1 MCVGFT
7 KNILNLCNTFFL
19 SFVIQTERGAEALWE
34 ELYERHYRELS
45 GYAQRMSGSPELGED
60 LVQDTFLRALQNPGV
75 LEDLTPTKQRAWLY
89 RTLKNLYFDRWRRGI
104 LEAAYLETLR
114 EEPQWDKGIQEIENA
129 LVLQALE
136 PLDKAIFQLRFEEG
150 CTAREIG
157 EMLNL
162 PPGTVRSRLSRC
174 RKYLKENL
182 E

>member
-1 MCVGFT
+1 M
-7 KNILNLCNTFFL
+7 
-19 SFVIQTERGAEALWE
+19 
-34 ELYERHYRELS
+34 
-45 GYAQRMSGSPELGED
+45 
-60 LVQDTFLRALQNPGV
+60 
-75 LEDLTPTKQRAWLY
+75 
-89 RTLKNLYFDRWRRGI
+89 
-104 LEAAYLETLR
+104 
-114 EEPQWDKGIQEIENA
+114 
-129 LVLQALE
+129 LQALE

>member
-1 MCVGFT
+1 M
-7 KNILNLCNTFFL
+7 
-19 SFVIQTERGAEALWE
+19 WE

-45 GYAQRMSGSPELGED
+45 GFARRMSGSPELEED
-60 LVQDTFLRALQNPGV
+60 LVQDTFLRALQNPGI
-75 LEDLTPTKQRAWLY
+75 LEDLTPAKQRAWLY
-89 RTLKNLYFDRWRRGI
+89 RTLKNLYFDRWRRGA

-114 EEPQWDKGIQEIENA
+114 EEPQWDGGIQEIEST
-129 LVLQALE
+129 LFLQVLE

>member
-1 MCVGFT
+1 M
-7 KNILNLCNTFFL
+7 
-19 SFVIQTERGAEALWE
+19 WE

-45 GYAQRMSGSPELGED
+45 AYAQRMSGSPEQGED
-60 LVQDTFLRALQNPGV
+60 LVQDTFLRALMNAPV
-75 LEDLTPTKQRAWLY
+75 LEELTPGKQRAWLY
-89 RTLKNLYFDRWRRGI
+89 RTLKNLYFDRWRRGV
-104 LEAAYLETLR
+104 LEAAYLETIQ
-114 EEPQWDKGIQEIENA
+114 EEPRWDKGIQQIENA
-129 LVLQALE
+129 LLLQALE
-136 PLDKAIFQLRFEEG
+136 PLDRAIFQLRFEEG

>member
-1 MCVGFT
+1 M
-7 KNILNLCNTFFL
+7 
-19 SFVIQTERGAEALWE
+19 WE
-34 ELYERHYRELS
+34 ELYEAYYKELTA
-45 GYAQRMSGSPELGED
+45 YAAGMSGSREQAED
-60 LVQDTFLRALQNPGV
+60 LVQETFVRALMH
-75 LEDLTPTKQRAWLY
+75 EDTVEELSTGQRRAWLY
-89 RTLKNLYFDRWRRGI
+89 RTLKNLYFDRWRRGA

-114 EEPQWDKGIQEIENA
+114 EEPQWDGGIQEIEST
-129 LVLQALE
+129 LFLQVLE

-162 PPGTVRSRLSRC
+162 APGTVRSRLSRC

>member
-1 MCVGFT
+1 MQH
-7 KNILNLCNTFFL
+7 FFP
-19 SFVIQTERGAEALWE
+19 FIRYPDRKGAGALWE
-34 ELYERHYRELS
+34 ELYERYYRELS

-60 LVQDTFLRALQNPGV
+60 LVQDTFLRALQNPGI
-75 LEDLTPTKQRAWLY
+75 LEDLPPAKLRAWLY
-89 RTLKNLYFDRWRRGI
+89 RTLKNLYLDRWRRGV

-114 EEPQWDKGIQEIENA
+114 EEPQWGKGIQEIENT
-129 LVLQALE
+129 LLLQALE
-136 PLDKAIFQLRFEEG
+136 PLDKTIFQLRFEEG

>member
-1 MCVGFT
+1 M
-7 KNILNLCNTFFL
+7 
-19 SFVIQTERGAEALWE
+19 WE

-45 GYAQRMSGSPELGED
+45 GFARRMSGSPELGED
-60 LVQDTFLRALQNPGV
+60 LVQDTFLRALQNPGI
-75 LEDLTPTKQRAWLY
+75 LEDLTPSKQRAWLY
-89 RTLKNLYFDRWRRGI
+89 RTLKNLYLTGGGGGLWRRLTWKPSGRSPSGTAGFRR
-104 LEAAYLETLR
+104 L
-114 EEPQWDKGIQEIENA
+114 
-129 LVLQALE
+129 
-136 PLDKAIFQLRFEEG
+136 KAPCFCKSWSLWTRPSSSCVFEEG